1 MQAAVV
7 GLQILLTVM
16 HLCSSRV
23 LGDTLAFGE
32 ESGLTGARM
41 SSSHFPSSM
50 LSPLMTH
57 QANCNL
63 LKLL

>member
-32 ESGLTGARM
+32 ESGLTGAHM
-41 SSSHFPSSM
+41 SSSHFPSM
-50 LSPLMTH
+50 LSPLVTH